1 MSPDR
6 GTTTVNLQTTDAMFA
21 VLITKMDQ
29 AMVEIRGVRS
39 LVERNE
45 ARVAALEQS
54 NVEMKSRL
62 VGAMF
67 VISAVVGVVSWLLQN
82 EVPAWFRS

>member
-6 GTTTVNLQTTDAMFA
+6 GTSTVNLQTTDAMFA

-29 AMVEIRGVRS
+29 AMAEIRGVRA

-45 ARVAALEQS
+45 ARVAALEQY
-54 NVEMKSRL
+54 NIEMKSKII
-62 VGAMF
+62 GAMF
-67 VISAVVGVVSWLLQN
+67 VVSAIVGVVSWFLQH
-82 EVPAWFRS
+82 EVPSWFKS